1 MAIDLS
7 ALLDRGVILLET
19 SFGSRKQAIVRL
31 SGALAEKLG
40 LDDRAIFDAVMERE
54 QLGSTGVGEGVAIP
68 HARLSKLDMP
78 VGGLMK
84 LSEGVDFDAVDEQ
97 PCDLIFMLLAPITAG
112 ADHLRALAQVSR
124 AFRKP
129 EIRAALRSASDA
141 KTLRSILCQEGSKA
155 STASAA

>member
-7 ALLDRGVILLET
+7 ALLDRGTILLE
-19 SFGSRKQAIVRL
+19 SSCGSRKQALVRL
-31 SGALAEKLG
+31 SGALGEKLSM
-40 LDDRAIFDAVMERE
+40 DERAIYDAVMERE

-97 PCDLIFMLLAPITAG
+97 PCDLIFMLLAPVTAG

-129 EIRAALRSASDA
+129 EIRAALRGAGDA
-141 KTLRSILCQEGSKA
+141 KTLRNILCPEGSK
-155 STASAA
+155 TASAA

>member
-7 ALLDRGVILLET
+7 ALLDRGVILLE
-19 SFGSRKQAIVRL
+19 SSCGSRKQAIVRL
-31 SGALAEKLG
+31 SGALGEKLG
-40 LDDRAIFDAVMERE
+40 LDERMIYDAVMERE

-68 HARLSKLDMP
+68 HARLSKLEAP
-78 VGGLMK
+78 VGGLLK
-84 LSEGVDFDAVDEQ
+84 LSEGVDFDAVDEH
-97 PCDLIFMLLAPITAG
+97 PCDLIFMLLAPMTAG

-129 EIRAALRSASDA
+129 EVRAALRGANEA
-141 KTLRSILCQEGSKA
+141 KLIRNILCQDSKA